1 MRMPDHGNHLQTGL
15 SCPRTGKSDIN
26 PPLQVE
32 SPSGFPH
39 ALTVKGKTMRHVK
52 PTDSRQAAD
61 QQEQESGIPPE
72 SSAPPPYHDDI
83 PVLDMPFHQNHE
95 ESTVKDNPSWQ
106 PYPYATHQPQKTLF
120 REMFLTG
127 SGNRLRWP
135 IVIAAVV
142 LVLDLASYLYVRY
155 AYEDSGFTGAV
166 AYTTFH
172 YDEVFGE
179 DSTPSLIMFAHWP
192 LMKVEGLLRGR
203 KMMMHANEEFVTV
216 HDPR

>member
-1 MRMPDHGNHLQTGL
+1 METACKRGSPVPGQANPISTPCRLNRQADFLTLQ
-15 SCPRTGKSDIN
+15 
-26 PPLQVE
+26 
-32 SPSGFPH
+32 
-39 ALTVKGKTMRHVK
+39 TVKGKTMRHVK
-52 PTDSRQAAD
+52 PTDPHQTAD
-61 QQEQESGIPPE
+61 QQEQESGIPSG

-95 ESTVKDNPSWQ
+95 ESTVKDKPSWQ
-106 PYPYATHQPQKTLF
+106 PYPYATNQPKKTLLKT
-120 REMFLTG
+120 MFLTG

-135 IVIAAVV
+135 VVIATVV